1 MTTTATVE
9 EYLAAFPADQR
20 AVLDGLRAAIL
31 RGAPGA
37 AEAIRYRMPA
47 FHLGGHTW
55 LHLGGWAHH
64 AGLYPVPQYD
74 DLEDLVGPYRTTGS
88 TLNLRYAEPIP
99 YDLVERLAAR
109 IAAGAGG

>member
-1 MTTTATVE
+1 MTTAAATVE
-9 EYLAAFPADQR
+9 EYLTGFPADQR

-31 RGAPGA
+31 RGAPGSS
-37 AEAIRYRMPA
+37 EAIRYQMPA

-55 LHLGGWAHH
+55 LHLGGWARH
-64 AGLYPVPQYD
+64 AGIYPVPRYD
-74 DLEDLVGPYRTTGS
+74 DLEDLVAPYRTTGS

-109 IAAGAGG
+109 IAAGG